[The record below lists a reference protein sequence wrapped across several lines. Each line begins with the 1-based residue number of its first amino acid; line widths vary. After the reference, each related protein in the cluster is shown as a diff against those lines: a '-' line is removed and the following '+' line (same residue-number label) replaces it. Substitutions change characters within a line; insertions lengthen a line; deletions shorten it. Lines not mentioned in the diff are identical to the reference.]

1 MVLMISLLWKPIKQ
15 HKKMN
20 IIEAIATEIEPY
32 EQSMASMEKGLI
44 DAGFRFTPYA
54 PTDEYNSE
62 ASKTVALASML
73 CLSKMLSL
81 SSENAGGFSQ
91 SYDTKLLKERI
102 KSIAEG
108 AGISP
113 DLVLKENDNNIY
125 CVHI

>member
-1 MVLMISLLWKPIKQ
+1 
-15 HKKMN
+15 MN

-81 SSENAGGFSQ
+81 SSESAGGFSQ
-91 SYDTKLLKERI
+91 SYDTKRLEERI
-102 KSIAEG
+102 KSIAER

>member
-1 MVLMISLLWKPIKQ
+1 
-15 HKKMN
+15 MN

-62 ASKTVALASML
+62 ARKTVAFASIL

-91 SYDTKLLKERI
+91 SYDTKRLEDRI
-102 KSIAEG
+102 KSIAES

-125 CVHI
+125 CIHI